1 MRIQENRIN
10 NKKVIQIYL
19 SKQEENDAEIKS
31 KIQEMEDR
39 KENVVLFVSGDTEI
53 NKALKEMVKIIR
65 NETMAI

>member
-39 KENVVLFVSGDTEI
+39 KENVVLFISGDTEI